1 MNIRT
6 DVGSD
11 EIYRFEVKLKL
22 RITPSTELII
32 SPLQLKGAGRG
43 DYTIYVYCW
52 KIYKNM

>member
-32 SPLQLKGAGRG
+32 SPLQLKGAN
-43 DYTIYVYCW
+43 I
-52 KIYKNM
+52 II